1 MIYFKRMFRLLLL
14 TMLTLGCVTASSQ
27 VSDFIS
33 VRKKNGRTIKSFF
46 PGSPIIAETFY
57 GSYLDGWV
65 EAIRSDSVFIKIY
78 DVRYYGTPYGG
89 TIIDTIRNY
98 IVPIYHEEIKSIQ
111 VFERRK
117 QFPSKISKL
126 LLIGGSGYFLLNLA
140 NGAYLN
146 ESVSDKKNLR
156 SLGIS
161 LGSVGAGLLL
171 NRLFKPNNFSE
182 GKHRIVYVKMKTSV
196 R

>member
-1 MIYFKRMFRLLLL
+1 MLRLLFS
-14 TMLTLGCVTASSQ
+14 TALVCLCFMATSQ

-33 VRKKNGRTIKSFF
+33 VRKKSGRTIRSFF
-46 PGSPIIAETFY
+46 PGSPIVAETFY

-65 EAIRSDSVFIKIY
+65 EDIRNDSVFIKIY

-98 IVPIYHEEIKSIQ
+98 VVPIYHKEIKSIKVYQ
-111 VFERRK
+111 RRK
-117 QFPSKISKL
+117 SAPAKIAKL
-126 LLIGGSGYFLLNLA
+126 LVIGGAGYFLLNLA

-146 ESVSDKKNLR
+146 ESITEKKNIR

-161 LGSVGAGLLL
+161 LGSLGAGLLL
-171 NRLFKPNNFSE
+171 NRFFKPNNFSE
-182 GKHRIVYVKMKTSV
+182 KKHRIIYIKMKTA
-196 R
+196 

>member
-1 MIYFKRMFRLLLL
+1 MFRLLLL
-14 TMLTLGCVTASSQ
+14 IVLTLGNFTASSQ

-65 EAIRSDSVFIKIY
+65 EAIKNDSVFFKIY
-78 DVRYYGTPYGG
+78 DIRYYGTPYGG

-98 IVPIYHEEIKSIQ
+98 IVPIYHKEIKSIQ

-117 QFPSKISKL
+117 KIPSKISKL

-146 ESVSDKKNLR
+146 QSVTDKKNMK

-161 LGSVGAGLLL
+161 LGSAGAGVLLKY
-171 NRLFKPNNFSE
+171 LFKPNNFSE
-182 GKHRIVYVKMKTSV
+182 KKHRIVYVKMKSA
-196 R
+196 

>member
-1 MIYFKRMFRLLLL
+1 MNYFKRMFRLLLL
-14 TMLTLGCVTASSQ
+14 TALTLGCFTASSQ

-33 VRKKNGRTIKSFF
+33 VRKKNGRIIKSFF

-65 EAIRSDSVFIKIY
+65 EAIKNDSVFIKIF
-78 DVRYYGTPYGG
+78 DVRYYRAMHGG
-89 TIIDTIRNY
+89 TITDTVRTY
-98 IVPIYHEEIKSIQ
+98 IIPIYHKEIKSIP
-111 VFERRK
+111 VFEKRK
-117 QFPSKISKL
+117 KIPAKISKL
-126 LLIGGSGYFLLNLA
+126 LLIGGAGYFLLNLA

-146 ESVSDKKNLR
+146 QSVSDKKNLK